1 MRTRPTMTRWGGIEP
16 RRRPQD
22 NAIMSSPPEAGADP
36 ADNAVMSSAPRVLVF
51 DVNETLIDIESMT
64 PLFEQMFGDPGVL
77 REWFGQLITY
87 SMTITMSGH
96 YVDFFTLGQGVLQ
109 MVADIHAVRLTDDD
123 LHRVKDGMLT
133 MPAHP
138 DVDEG
143 LKALRHNGYRL
154 VTLTNSPVNSDGP
167 TPLERAGLAD
177 HFERQ
182 FSIDTARVYKP
193 ATQLYH
199 HVARHLE
206 VPPSACMMVAAH
218 VWDTIGAQSAGF
230 SSALITRPGNA
241 PLAVAGLPQPT
252 LIAADLTEFAQRLGG
267 GKRPPARHDPIGHE
281 ARTDE
286 Q

>member
-1 MRTRPTMTRWGGIEP
+1 
-16 RRRPQD
+16 
-22 NAIMSSPPEAGADP
+22 MSSPPEAGADL
-36 ADNAVMSSAPRVLVF
+36 ADSAMMSAAPRVLVF

-87 SMTITMSGH
+87 SVTITMSGH

-167 TPLERAGLAD
+167 TR
-177 HFERQ
+177 
-182 FSIDTARVYKP
+182 SNARGWPTTSSASSASTLP
-193 ATQLYH
+193 ASTN
-199 HVARHLE
+199 R
-206 VPPSACMMVAAH
+206 PPSS
-218 VWDTIGAQSAGF
+218 TTTS
-230 SSALITRPGNA
+230 PGSW
-241 PLAVAGLPQPT
+241 
-252 LIAADLTEFAQRLGG
+252 RC
-267 GKRPPARHDPIGHE
+267 RPPRA
-281 ARTDE
+281 
-286 Q
+286 